1 MAPPLI
7 KPALVL
13 MSAAAAALALT
24 AGFQEL
30 WRNTIAEN
38 RAQYESKLLA
48 ETLAGVQYHGVRAET
63 PADLAE
69 LLSSKTTPLPRIQK
83 LWRATHHRK
92 TAAVAVLAKTQG
104 YNGEIVF
111 TAAFDRQGDIIQT
124 RIVRHRETPGIAEF
138 LSTPGGGKRATDG
151 VAGATITSNAVSNAV
166 RQTRAWIK
174 YNQRKLFEYGKNG

>member
-1 MAPPLI
+1 
-7 KPALVL
+7 

-30 WRNTIAEN
+30 WRDTIAEN
-38 RAQYESKLLA
+38 RKQYEQKLLA

-63 PADLAE
+63 PANLAK
-69 LLSSKTTPLPRIQK
+69 LLSQKTTPLPAVQT
-83 LWRATHHRK
+83 LWRATYHRK
-92 TAAVAVLAKTQG
+92 TAAVAVLAKTHG

-111 TAAFDRQGDIIQT
+111 TAAFDRQGNIIQT

-138 LSTPGGGKRATDG
+138 LSQPGGGKRATDG

-166 RQTRAWIK
+166 RQTGAWIK
-174 YNQRKLFEYGKNG
+174 YNQNKLFKHGKNG